1 MTAGSPVDDIGAI
14 VDGAQDAPDLR
25 DPERRTRGDAMETIE
40 LSPDCP
46 VQVLGHLSDKLYFLD
61 YRGQLRTMGSE
72 FRKGELM
79 LLFGTEMGW
88 LDDQFT
94 QWKNIGGNSERNP
107 PNLVPD
113 GFNQTKVQR
122 ALIHEAAR
130 KGLFDP
136 AGKVRGRGSH
146 RGVNGEIILH
156 CGDAILIGGRR
167 GARGQPVKSIWS
179 RPGLIGPHIFP
190 TAPGLPRPDDKGAS
204 VDVGRAVLG
213 ILAGWNWKNGR
224 RVALSVEGRDTV
236 SLDALLVLGWLGC
249 AKLCGAIGWRP
260 HMWLVGPSGAGKS
273 TLQGLISRLLV
284 EWALESQ
291 DPSEAWISQSLMD
304 QRLPVLYDEPE
315 PSEDGGGFVKRIIA
329 LARLASQGAKKGRGS
344 SDHKAVDFVAY
355 SCFLFSSI
363 MHHELEQQDRNRMAI
378 LTLSKFPPNT
388 AAIDVNG
395 IEAGMKERW
404 GLKGS
409 LTDVGL
415 ALTRRLVDQ
424 WPRYEA
430 TKHAYQSELMRH
442 RVDPRGQNTYG
453 EILALADMMLY
464 DNAPVVELDLGDPN
478 EPDPEA
484 STRCRRFV
492 EALGPMLSIAEAEAE
507 STSERCLGRLTQYR
521 LTAAAGKHQETV
533 ARWIEKAFIEICM
546 GQEGGREARDKLRTH
561 GMQLMYAT
569 RRVEKAADGG
579 EDVKWGAYAA
589 AADQIDLPMYLAVG
603 NRNSEALRQIFA
615 GTTWKNGEWPQA
627 LRMIE
632 GSVPANV
639 RVRYDGPAIWSVLVP
654 LDEIIDVPMT
664 RGKARDLLEEKL
676 RLPEG

>member
-1 MTAGSPVDDIGAI
+1 MTGSPVDDIGAI

-25 DPERRTRGDAMETIE
+25 EPDRRSRGDSMEMVE
-40 LSPDCP
+40 LPPDCP
-46 VQVLGHLSDKLYFLD
+46 VQPLGHLSDKLYFLD

-79 LLFGTEMGW
+79 LLFGTEMLW
-88 LDDQFT
+88 LDDSFP
-94 QWKNIGGNSERNP
+94 QWKNIGGNSDKNP
-107 PNLVPD
+107 PQMVKD

-122 ALIHEAAR
+122 ALIHESAR
-130 KGLFDP
+130 RGLFDP

-146 RGVNGEIILH
+146 RGANGEIILH
-156 CGDAILIGGRR
+156 CGDAILIGGRKN
-167 GARGQPVKSIWS
+167 ARGQAAKTIWS
-179 RPGLIGPHIFP
+179 DPGLIGPHIFP
-190 TAPGLPRPDDKGAS
+190 TAPGLPRPGKGAE
-204 VDVGRAVLG
+204 VDAGRGVLR
-213 ILAGWNWKNGR
+213 ILAGWNWKDGRTVSLDANGKDR
-224 RVALSVEGRDTV
+224 V

-315 PSEDGGGFVKRIIA
+315 PSEDGGGFVKKIIA
-329 LARLASQGAKKGRGS
+329 LARLASSGAKKGRGS

-388 AAIDVNG
+388 AAIDVGG
-395 IEAGMKERW
+395 IEAIMEKKW
-404 GLKGS
+404 GLKGT
-409 LTDVGL
+409 LNDVGL

-424 WPRYEA
+424 WPRYPA
-430 TKHAYQSELMRH
+430 TLAAYQAELLRH

-453 EILALADMMLY
+453 EILALADLMLF
-464 DNAPVVELDLGDPN
+464 DSAPIVQLDMGDPN

-484 STRCRRFV
+484 TTRCRRFV

-507 STSERCLGRLTQYR
+507 STSERCLGRLTQFR
-521 LTAAAGKHQETV
+521 LSAAAGKHQETV
-533 ARWIEKAFIEICM
+533 ARWIERAFIEICKE
-546 GQEGGREARDKLRTH
+546 GQGGREARDKLRTH

-569 RRVEKAADGG
+569 RKVEKAADGG
-579 EDVKWGAYAA
+579 ETVKWGAIAA
-589 AADQIDLPMYLAVG
+589 LRDNAEEVMYLAVA
-603 NRNSEALRQIFA
+603 NKNSEALRQIFA

-632 GSVPANV
+632 GSVPGNV
-639 RVRYDGPAIWSVLVP
+639 KVRYDGPGIWSTLVP
-654 LDEIIDVPMT
+654 LSEIVDLT
-664 RGKARDLLEEKL
+664 AARAGATAELAQLDA
-676 RLPEG
+676 R

>member
-1 MTAGSPVDDIGAI
+1 MTAGSPYEEIGAI
-14 VDGAQDAPDLR
+14 IDEAQDAPDLR
-25 DPERRTRGDAMETIE
+25 TPDSRTRGDSMETVE
-40 LSPDCP
+40 LPASCP
-46 VQVLGHLSDKLYFLD
+46 VQPLGHLSDKLYFLD

-79 LLFGTEMGW
+79 LLFGTEMAW
-88 LDDQFT
+88 LDDNFT
-94 QWKNIGGNSERNP
+94 QWKNIGGNSDKNP
-107 PNLVPD
+107 PNMVQD

-122 ALIHEAAR
+122 ALIHESAR
-130 KGLFDP
+130 RGLFDP

-156 CGDAILIGGRR
+156 CGDHILIGGRR
-167 GARGQPVKSIWS
+167 NSKGQPAKTIWS
-179 RPGLIGPHIFP
+179 DPGLIGPHIFP
-190 TAPGLPRPDDKGAS
+190 TAPGLPRPGAGAS
-204 VDVGRAVLG
+204 IDVGRAVLR
-213 ILAGWNWKNGR
+213 ILAGWNWKDGR
-224 RVALSVEGRDTV
+224 TV
-236 SLDALLVLGWLGC
+236 SLDASGKVKVSLEALLVLGWLGC

-315 PSEDGGGFVKRIIA
+315 PSEDGGGFVKKIIA
-329 LARLASQGAKKGRGS
+329 LARLASSGAKKGRGS

-395 IEAGMKERW
+395 IEAGMKKKW
-404 GLKGS
+404 GLDGT
-409 LTDVGL
+409 LNEVGL

-424 WPRYEA
+424 WPRYQA
-430 TKHAYQSELMRH
+430 TLAAYQAELLRH

-453 EILALADMMLY
+453 EILALADLMLY
-464 DNAPVVELDLGDPN
+464 DTTPIVELDLGDPN

-484 STRCRRFV
+484 SSRCRRFV

-521 LTAAAGKHQETV
+521 LTAASGKHQETV
-533 ARWIEKAFIEICM
+533 GRWIERAFVELCM
-546 GQEGGREARDKLRTH
+546 EWAGGREARDKLRTH

-569 RRVEKAADGG
+569 RKAEGDTI
-579 EDVKWGAYAA
+579 KWGASVAL
-589 AADQIDLPMYLAVG
+589 ADDADDVMYLAVA
-603 NRNSEALRQIFA
+603 NKNSEALRQIFA
-615 GTTWKNGEWPQA
+615 NTTWKNGEWPQA

-632 GSVPANV
+632 GSVPGNV
-639 RVRYDGPAIWSVLVP
+639 KVRYDGPGIWSTLVP
-654 LDEIIDVPMT
+654 LSEIIDISTARNRAKVELAKMQ
-664 RGKARDLLEEKL
+664 GK
-676 RLPEG
+676 